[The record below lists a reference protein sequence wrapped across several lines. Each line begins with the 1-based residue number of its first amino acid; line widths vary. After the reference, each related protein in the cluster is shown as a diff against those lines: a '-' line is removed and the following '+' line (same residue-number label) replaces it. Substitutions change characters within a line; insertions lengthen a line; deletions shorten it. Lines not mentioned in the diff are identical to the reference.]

1 MSVHDLIT
9 QVSKLSFFLSF
20 PLNSFSAHKSCVIF
34 CAQVKNQPSEK
45 CTLRG
50 YRAGTG
56 TGRNRIHLV
65 SSEPP
70 YSEYDSGYKN
80 MKQTILKN

>member
-1 MSVHDLIT
+1 MSVHDLIA
-9 QVSKLSFFLSF
+9 QASKLSFFLSF
-20 PLNSFSAHKSCVIF
+20 SLNSFSAQKSCVIF
-34 CAQVKNQPSEK
+34 CAQVKNHPREK

-65 SSEPP
+65 SAEPP
-70 YSEYDSGYKN
+70 YSEYGSGYKN
-80 MKQTILKN
+80 MMQPF